1 MIQDDNLFGTPHEQA
16 GGFFGIKL
24 HKRIQMRTFCS
35 VMRLLLILLAFL
47 SGLTQAAG
55 VVSHPY
61 KGVTYISRR
70 EISPLAVNMH
80 IVLIDL
86 AEQGISFKL
95 TPPGG
100 THDTVRNTTLDF
112 LNQQHAQV
120 AINCHFFL
128 PFPSTDINSDV
139 VGLAASQGNVYS
151 PFEPQPVTA
160 GYTDQSFAI
169 IACAPALNI
178 DANNH
183 ACIVNRDPAYSDN
196 KHILEPVTL
205 WNAVSGS
212 AQIITNGVK
221 TIPKYSG
228 PPPVLN
234 PIKGFSDS
242 NSWYSLR
249 KPRTVI
255 GLSRSNKTLVFFTVD
270 GAGGSAGMTCGQV
283 ADLLVSEYGVYNALN
298 LDGGGSTTLAMED
311 PKTHAGK
318 IINVSSA
325 NHNGRAV
332 GSSLAVFADE
342 NGPGTFNSPP

>member
-1 MIQDDNLFGTPHEQA
+1 MIQDDNLFGTPHEQVSR
-16 GGFFGIKL
+16 FFSIKL
-24 HKRIQMRTFCS
+24 QKRRRMRIFCS
-35 VMRLLLILLAFL
+35 VMRLSVILLAFL

-55 VVSHPY
+55 IVSHPY

-70 EISPLAVNMH
+70 EISPRTVNMH
-80 IVLIDL
+80 IVLVDL
-86 AEQGISFKL
+86 TEQGISFKL
-95 TPPGG
+95 TPQGS
-100 THDTVRNTTLDF
+100 TRDTVRQTTLDF

-128 PFPSTDINSDV
+128 PFPSTDIHSNV

-151 PFEPQPVTA
+151 PFEPQPIAA

-169 IACAPALNI
+169 IAYAPALNI

-183 ACIVNRDPAYSDN
+183 AGIVNRDPAYSDN

-212 AQIITNGVK
+212 AQIVTNGVK

-242 NSWYSLR
+242 NSWYSLH
-249 KPRTVI
+249 KPRTAI
-255 GLSRSNKTLVFFTVD
+255 GLSRSNKTLVLFTVD
-270 GAGGSAGMTCGQV
+270 GAGGSLGMTCGEV
-283 ADLLVSEYGVYNALN
+283 ADLL
-298 LDGGGSTTLAMED
+298 
-311 PKTHAGK
+311 AGDIRK
-318 IINVSSA
+318 
-325 NHNGRAV
+325 HTPER
-332 GSSLAVFADE
+332 L
-342 NGPGTFNSPP
+342 

>member
-1 MIQDDNLFGTPHEQA
+1 MIQDDNIFRTPHEQ
-16 GGFFGIKL
+16 FSRFSDIKL
-24 HKRIQMRTFCS
+24 QKRIQMRTFCS

-47 SGLTQAAG
+47 SGVAQAAG
-55 VVSHPY
+55 IVSHPY

-70 EISPLAVNMH
+70 EISPLTVNMH

-86 AEQGISFKL
+86 TEKGISFKL

-120 AINCHFFL
+120 VINGHFFL
-128 PFPSTDINSDV
+128 PFPSTDINSNV

-151 PFEPQPVTA
+151 PFEPQPIAA
-160 GYTDQSFAI
+160 GCPDQSYAI
-169 IACAPALNI
+169 IAYAPALNI
-178 DANNH
+178 DANNN
-183 ACIVNRDPAYSDN
+183 ACIVNLDPAYSDN

-212 AQIITNGVK
+212 AQIITNGAR

-242 NSWYSLR
+242 YSWCSLH
-249 KPRTVI
+249 KPRTAI
-255 GLSRSNKTLVFFTVD
+255 GLTRSNKTLVFFTVD
-270 GAGGSAGMTCGQV
+270 GAGGSAGMTCGEV
-283 ADLLVSEYGVYNALN
+283 VELMVRDYGVYNALN

-318 IINVSSA
+318 IMNVSSD
-325 NHNGRAV
+325 NSNGRALGSNLADFTSENVAPV
-332 GSSLAVFADE
+332 G
-342 NGPGTFNSPP
+342 

>member
-1 MIQDDNLFGTPHEQA
+1 MIQHDNLFGTLHEQP

-24 HKRIQMRTFCS
+24 HKRMQVRPFCS
-35 VMRLLLILLAFL
+35 VMRLLLILLVFL
-47 SGLTQAAG
+47 SGATQTAG

-70 EISPLAVNMH
+70 EISPRTVNMH

-100 THDTVRNTTLDF
+100 TRDTLRNTTLDF
-112 LNQQHAQV
+112 LNQQQAQV

-128 PFPSTDINSDV
+128 PFPSIDINSNV

-151 PFEPQPVTA
+151 PFEPQPIAA
-160 GYTDQSFAI
+160 GYADQSFAI
-169 IACAPALNI
+169 IAYAPAINI
-178 DANNH
+178 DANNR
-183 ACIVNRDPAYSDN
+183 AGIVHRDPAYSDN
-196 KHILEPVTL
+196 KHILEPVRL

-212 AQIITNGVK
+212 AQIITNGLR

-228 PPPVLN
+228 PRPVLN

-242 NSWYSLR
+242 KSWYSLR
-249 KPRTVI
+249 KPRTAI
-255 GLSRSNKTLVFFTVD
+255 GLTRGGKTLVFFIVD

-283 ADLLVSEYGVYNALN
+283 ADLLISEYEVYNALN
-298 LDGGGSTTLAMED
+298 LDGGGSTTLAMQD
-311 PKTHAGK
+311 PNTHAGK
-318 IINVSSA
+318 IMNVPSGSP
-325 NHNGRAV
+325 NGRAV

-342 NGPGTFNSPP
+342 NATGDL

>member
-1 MIQDDNLFGTPHEQA
+1 MIQDDNLFGTPHEQVSR
-16 GGFFGIKL
+16 FFSIKL
-24 HKRIQMRTFCS
+24 QKRRRMRIFCS
-35 VMRLLLILLAFL
+35 VMRLSVILLAFL

-55 VVSHPY
+55 IVSHPY

-70 EISPLAVNMH
+70 EISPRTVNMH
-80 IVLIDL
+80 IVLVDL
-86 AEQGISFKL
+86 TEQGISFKL

-100 THDTVRNTTLDF
+100 THDT
-112 LNQQHAQV
+112 
-120 AINCHFFL
+120 
-128 PFPSTDINSDV
+128 PFPSTDIHSNV

-151 PFEPQPVTA
+151 PFEPQPIAA

-169 IACAPALNI
+169 IAYAPALNI

-183 ACIVNRDPAYSDN
+183 AGIVNRDPAYSDN

-242 NSWYSLR
+242 NSWYSLH
-249 KPRTVI
+249 KPRTAI
-255 GLSRSNKTLVFFTVD
+255 GLSRSNETLVFFTVD
-270 GAGGSAGMTCGQV
+270 GAGGSLGMTCGEV
-283 ADLLVSEYGVYNALN
+283 ADLLAGDYGVYNALN

-311 PKTHAGK
+311 PKTHTGK
-318 IINVSSA
+318 IMNVSSG
-325 NHNGRAV
+325 NSNGRAV
-332 GSSLAVFADE
+332 GSNLAVFAAD
-342 NGPGTFNSPP
+342 

>member
-1 MIQDDNLFGTPHEQA
+1 MIQDGNLFGTPHEQVSR
-16 GGFFGIKL
+16 FFGIKL
-24 HKRIQMRTFCS
+24 QKRRQMRTFCS
-35 VMRLLLILLAFL
+35 VMRLSVILLALL

-70 EISPLAVNMH
+70 EISPRTVNMH
-80 IVLIDL
+80 IVLVDL
-86 AEQGISFKL
+86 TEQGISFKL

-100 THDTVRNTTLDF
+100 THDTIRNTTLDF

-128 PFPSTDINSDV
+128 PFPSTDINSNV

-151 PFEPQPVTA
+151 PFEPQPIAA

-169 IACAPALNI
+169 IAYAPALNI

-183 ACIVNRDPAYSDN
+183 AGIVNRDPAYSEN

-234 PIKGFSDS
+234 PIRGFSDS
-242 NSWYSLR
+242 KSWYSLH
-249 KPRTVI
+249 KPRTAI
-255 GLSRSNKTLVFFTVD
+255 GLTRNNKTLVFFTVD
-270 GAGGSAGMTCGQV
+270 GTGGSLGMTCGEV
-283 ADLLVSEYGVYNALN
+283 ADLLVSDYGVYNALN

-311 PKTHAGK
+311 PNTHVGK
-318 IINVSSA
+318 IMNVSSG
-325 NHNGRAV
+325 NSNGRAV
-332 GSSLAVFADE
+332 GSNLAVFAAD
-342 NGPGTFNSPP
+342 